1 MGMLNYEEHIKE
13 HELIAKH
20 FPDKSVVN
28 ASVNPITGGI
38 ELSAGGEVIPVGGYY
53 GDLYIDR
60 VVSGL
65 ALPASG
71 GLATT
76 ISPGVA
82 YVNGA
87 RIATT
92 GASVTLSASSD
103 NYVDFTDAGTF
114 VVSPVSVA
122 AAAPA
127 MAANSIRLGYV
138 TTNATTVTA
147 RVTAALDSLGN
158 WMGNTV
164 QSDACQL
171 RRYNNDTLGGAVV
184 SLSFPA
190 GNVMFD
196 NAHMYDYTLP
206 TRITIQRAGLYRVSY
221 ACVLASGSIDSV
233 RIRLNGSTDTRF
245 PTLLTPT
252 GWLTT
257 QSSFDVYYNVGD
269 YVECSITPNTS
280 LNPFAYYTYFG
291 AVRVG

>member
-1 MGMLNYEEHIKE
+1 MTVSLGKGVDIGNLVT
-13 HELIAKH
+13 AKT
-20 FPDKSVVN
+20 N
-28 ASVNPITGGI
+28 LTGGI

-171 RRYNNDTLGGAVV
+171 RRYNNNTLGGAVV

-221 ACVLASGSIDSV
+221 ACVLASGS
-233 RIRLNGSTDTRF
+233 DTRF

-269 YVECSITPNTS
+269 YVECWITPNTS